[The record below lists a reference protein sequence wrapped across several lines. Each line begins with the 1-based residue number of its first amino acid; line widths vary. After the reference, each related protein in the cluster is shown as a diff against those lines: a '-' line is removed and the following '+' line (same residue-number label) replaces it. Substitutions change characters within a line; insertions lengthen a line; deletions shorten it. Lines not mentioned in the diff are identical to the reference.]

1 MQVSITTPGAAFYDL
16 ITNKDKPL
24 VEVVKAVK
32 NKFYRQLMLDYKQD
46 LANMNVVDNSDML
59 ASYPS
64 GQVLQILRGSHW
76 FIYISHMRK
85 WHKNKKI
92 KI

>member
-32 NKFYRQLMLDYKQD
+32 NKFYRQSMLDYKQD
-46 LANMNVVDNSDML
+46 LANMNVVDSSDML
-59 ASYPS
+59 ASSSKRS
-64 GQVLQILRGSHW
+64 GLANIE
-76 FIYISHMRK
+76 RK
-85 WHKNKKI
+85 LPIHLHFPHEKMA
-92 KI
+92 